1 MSHHQFVTRS
11 DLVEIRDAEGMGR
24 GVFAVSRI
32 AADTLLFSDPVM
44 LVPEDQCP
52 KGSALDAIVFLWSTV
67 MEDGL
72 NQNAI
77 VLGLGTMLNHSR
89 SPNVIVYFEQDPDRV
104 DFYAL
109 RGIEP
114 GEQLTHDYNYDE
126 YPPEWRNGSREH

>member
-11 DLVEIRDAEGMGR
+11 DLVEIRDAAGMGR

-32 AADTLLFSDPVM
+32 PADTLLCSDPIM
-44 LVPEDQCP
+44 LVPEEQCP
-52 KGSALDAIVFLWSTV
+52 RGSVLDTIVYFWSAV

-77 VLGLGTMLNHSR
+77 ALGLGTLMNHSK
-89 SPNVIVYFEQDPDRV
+89 SPNVIVWFEQNPDRL

-109 RGIEP
+109 RDIEA
-114 GEQLTHDYNYDE
+114 GEQLFHDYNYDE
-126 YPPEWRNGSREH
+126 YPPEWSH

>member
-1 MSHHQFVTRS
+1 M
-11 DLVEIRDAEGMGR
+11 VEIRDAEGMGR
-24 GVFAVSRI
+24 GVFAVSWI
-32 AADTLLFSDPVM
+32 PADTLLFSDPVM
-44 LVPEDQCP
+44 KVPEDQCP
-52 KGSALDAIVFLWSTV
+52 KGSVLDAIVFLWSTI

-77 VLGLGTMLNHSR
+77 VLGLGTLLNHSK
-89 SPNVIVYFEQDPDRV
+89 SPNVIVYFEQNPDRV

-126 YPPEWRNGSREH
+126 YPSEWSNGSRED

>member
-11 DLVEIRDAEGMGR
+11 DLVEIRNAEGMGR
-24 GVFAVSRI
+24 GVFAVTRI
-32 AADTLLFSDPVM
+32 PADTLLSSDPVM
-44 LVPEDQCP
+44 MVPEDQCP
-52 KGSALDAIVFLWSTV
+52 KGSVLDSIVFLWSTV

-72 NQNAI
+72 NQNAV
-77 VLGLGTMLNHSR
+77 VLGLGTVLNHSK

-109 RGIEP
+109 RDIEP

-126 YPPEWRNGSREH
+126 YPLDWRP